1 MTPTLTFQSLYLCNQ
16 MSQTINISNFEF
28 CRIKKSKK
36 NLSLRHKL
44 KSSNP
49 YIFAACRWY
58 KSLIFQ
64 TLNSVGSRSLNFT
77 YKRFKPLG
85 CKDIEIGVFE
95 FVAKTQI
102 PCQNNYMHIILC
114 ILNNFVKAIDY
125 RGRKM

>member
-1 MTPTLTFQSLYLCNQ
+1 MTQTLTFQSLYPCNQ
-16 MSQTINISNFEF
+16 MSQTFNISNFEF

-64 TLNSVGSRSLNFT
+64 TLNSVGSKSLNLK
-77 YKRFKPLG
+77 YKRFTPLG

-95 FVAKTQI
+95 FVAKTLF
-102 PCQNNYMHIILC
+102 PCQNNYMHIMC